1 MDPLFI
7 IIVRAQKALER
18 LFPSCS
24 DQLLTRVV
32 QCSRDDLRQMCLTL
46 WIYGDKWKNSGME
59 FSSNDPFWGIFHM
72 IKKILLAKRYPGGQ
86 LENDFDSLFI
96 DNRITVQEALDFVDA
111 NFVDYFGDIQDCAE
125 ILDDFVTID
134 QLGHF
139 RHRGG
144 RREEKGG
151 EDLQS
156 LSDRLRFIYLG
167 YATAVRNSHPT
178 DQIRRFTAVASPQS
192 RAVQNLIRIRREECR
207 QTWIRFCEV
216 MECHVTFEEFLLLY
230 PTLLSEIEKK
240 TFVNIGWREEKDK
253 WGNRR
258 VVI

>member
-7 IIVRAQKALER
+7 IIVRAQKALKR

-96 DNRITVQEALDFVDA
+96 DNRITVQEAL
-111 NFVDYFGDIQDCAE
+111 
-125 ILDDFVTID
+125 ILWTI
-134 QLGHF
+134 LGIF
-139 RHRGG
+139 
-144 RREEKGG
+144 KIVPKFWTI
-151 EDLQS
+151 L
-156 LSDRLRFIYLG
+156 
-167 YATAVRNSHPT
+167 
-178 DQIRRFTAVASPQS
+178 
-192 RAVQNLIRIRREECR
+192 
-207 QTWIRFCEV
+207 
-216 MECHVTFEEFLLLY
+216 
-230 PTLLSEIEKK
+230 
-240 TFVNIGWREEKDK
+240 
-253 WGNRR
+253 
-258 VVI
+258 